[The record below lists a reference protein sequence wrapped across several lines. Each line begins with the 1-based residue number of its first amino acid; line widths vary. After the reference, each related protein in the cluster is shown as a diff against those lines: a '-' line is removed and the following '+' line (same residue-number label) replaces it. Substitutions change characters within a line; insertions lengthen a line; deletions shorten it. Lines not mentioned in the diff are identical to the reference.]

1 MVLNFFIIIYY
12 LLSNP
17 VGLEQYSSVID
28 NKNQKIIADSLSY
41 PSYETLNQ
49 SSNINEP
56 LIFNNTPNLKIDDSP
71 FASTLIESG
80 LVFEKAFAYRSEE
93 DSTEDKIQLIGLT
106 AKAQAIQFRLQINKS
121 VDDSTFLIINSL
133 EKGTDLS
140 NPGWI
145 LDYNIIRGPTLPNG
159 ASKDEV
165 IVLIYHINQNGG
177 LDPDDYFNLIKVN
190 YEVAEFEDLQDSV
203 KSSFKI
209 THAQASTSQGTPIG
223 ITPSRDEFKIIIP
236 GIIPEFGLIF
246 EEDTIYRWEDDSYT
260 DKMKLINLEFK
271 AQALQFRLLVN
282 NSADDNVI
290 LSFMNIEK
298 GADIS
303 DPSWVLAYN
312 VFRGPLT
319 GNGASVDEILVLL
332 WNLSLDNG
340 LLPGD
345 YNELLKVKYGV
356 ANLPALQ
363 DSVKSSIKISNA
375 EASTFEGFPIN
386 VTPSRDELTVIVRNR
401 IGLYGDVN
409 GDGCLDILDIIMIVD
424 HIVGRDS
431 LEVEQF
437 IRADIAP
444 WITGHIE
451 PDSDGLVN
459 VQDLSLLQNIILLGE
474 YPNGNSIN
482 NCSITDS
489 SDFRGN
495 NGSKVTLYINENG
508 ITAYS
513 NSEVDLRGVQIE
525 FGNVSDDP
533 ESIIITTDLG
543 QGYYLKVNELL
554 KVLLYDRQGIK
565 VINSGERLLADIPF
579 RISNPES
586 ITIEKVILIDINR
599 HRVMDD
605 EIEIEIIYGDPPF
618 IPGDYILF
626 QNYPNP
632 FNPATT
638 IRYTIPDDCRI
649 LLKVYDVLGNE
660 ITTLVDEVKNR
671 GIYSVNFGSAEI
683 SSGIYFY
690 QLIATSASSGKI
702 FTETKKMVLV
712 K

>member
-1 MVLNFFIIIYY
+1 
-12 LLSNP
+12 
-17 VGLEQYSSVID
+17 VID
-28 NKNQKIIADSLSY
+28 NQNQKIIADSLSY

-49 SSNINEP
+49 SSNINEQ
-56 LIFNNTPNLKIDDSP
+56 LIFNSTPNLKIDDSP
-71 FASTLIESG
+71 FASPLIESG

-106 AKAQAIQFRLQINKS
+106 AKAQAIQFRIQVNKS

-133 EKGTDLS
+133 EKGTDLI

-177 LDPDDYFNLIKVN
+177 LDPGDYFNLIKVN

-209 THAQASTSQGTPIG
+209 THAQASTSQGTPVD

-260 DKMKLINLEFK
+260 DKMKLVNLEFK

-298 GADIS
+298 GADLS
-303 DPSWVLAYN
+303 DPSWILAYN

-489 SDFRGN
+489 SEFRGN
-495 NGSKVTLYINENG
+495 NGSKITLYINENG

-513 NSEVDLRGVQIE
+513 NSDVDLRGVQIE

-543 QGYYLKVNELL
+543 QAYYLKVNELL
-554 KVLLYDRQGIK
+554 RVLLYDRQGIK

-586 ITIEKVILIDINR
+586 ITVEKVILIDINR

-605 EIEIEIIYGDPPF
+605 EIEIELIYGDPPF

-632 FNPATT
+632 FNPVTT
-638 IRYTIPDDCRI
+638 IRYKIPDDCRI

-690 QLIATSASSGKI
+690 QLFATSVSSGKI
-702 FTETKKMVLV
+702 FTETKKMVLI

>member
-1 MVLNFFIIIYY
+1 M
-12 LLSNP
+12 SNP
-17 VGLEQYSSVID
+17 VVLEQYSSVID
-28 NKNQKIIADSLSY
+28 NQNQKIIADSLSY

-49 SSNINEP
+49 SSNINEQ
-56 LIFNNTPNLKIDDSP
+56 LIFNSTPNLKIDDSP
-71 FASTLIESG
+71 FASPLIESG

-106 AKAQAIQFRLQINKS
+106 AKAQAIQFRIQVNKS

-133 EKGTDLS
+133 EKGTDLI

-145 LDYNIIRGPTLPNG
+145 LDYNIIRGQTFPNG

-165 IVLIYHINQNGG
+165 IVLIYHINQDGG
-177 LDPDDYFNLIKVN
+177 LDPGDYFNLIKVK
-190 YEVAEFEDLQDSV
+190 YEVTEFEDLQDSV

-209 THAQASTSQGTPIG
+209 THAQASTSQGTPVD

-260 DKMKLINLEFK
+260 DKMKLVNLEFK

-298 GADIS
+298 GADLS
-303 DPSWVLAYN
+303 DPSWILAYN

-489 SDFRGN
+489 SEFRGN
-495 NGSKVTLYINENG
+495 NGSKITLYINENG

-513 NSEVDLRGVQIE
+513 NSDVDLRGVQIE

-543 QGYYLKVNELL
+543 QAYYLKVNELL
-554 KVLLYDRQGIK
+554 RVLLYDRQGIK

-586 ITIEKVILIDINR
+586 ITVEKVILIDINR

-605 EIEIEIIYGDPPF
+605 EIEIELIYGDPPF

-632 FNPATT
+632 FNPVTT

-690 QLIATSASSGKI
+690 QLFATSVSSGKI
-702 FTETKKMVLV
+702 FTETKKMVLI

>member
-1 MVLNFFIIIYY
+1 
-12 LLSNP
+12 
-17 VGLEQYSSVID
+17 VID
-28 NKNQKIIADSLSY
+28 NQNQKIIADSLSY

-49 SSNINEP
+49 SSNINEQ
-56 LIFNNTPNLKIDDSP
+56 LIFNSTPNLKIDDSP
-71 FASTLIESG
+71 FASPLIESG

-106 AKAQAIQFRLQINKS
+106 AKAQAIQFRIQVNKS

-133 EKGTDLS
+133 EKGTDLI

-177 LDPDDYFNLIKVN
+177 LDPGDYFNLIKVN

-209 THAQASTSQGTPIG
+209 THAQASTSQGTPVD

-260 DKMKLINLEFK
+260 DKMKLVNLEFK

-298 GADIS
+298 GADLS
-303 DPSWVLAYN
+303 DPSWILAYN

-489 SDFRGN
+489 SEFRGN
-495 NGSKVTLYINENG
+495 NGSKITLYINENG

-513 NSEVDLRGVQIE
+513 NSDVDLRGVQIE

-543 QGYYLKVNELL
+543 QAYYLKVNELL
-554 KVLLYDRQGIK
+554 RVLLYDRQGIK

-586 ITIEKVILIDINR
+586 ITVEKVILIDINR

-605 EIEIEIIYGDPPF
+605 EIEIELIYGDPPF

-632 FNPATT
+632 FNPVTT

-690 QLIATSASSGKI
+690 QLFATSVSSGKI
-702 FTETKKMVLV
+702 FTETKKMVLI

>member
-1 MVLNFFIIIYY
+1 M
-12 LLSNP
+12 LSNP

-28 NKNQKIIADSLSY
+28 NQNQKIIADSLSY

-49 SSNINEP
+49 SSNINEQ
-56 LIFNNTPNLKIDDSP
+56 LIFNSTPNLKIDDSP
-71 FASTLIESG
+71 FASPLIESG

-106 AKAQAIQFRLQINKS
+106 AKAQAIQFRIQVNKS

-133 EKGTDLS
+133 EKGTDLI

-145 LDYNIIRGPTLPNG
+145 LDYNIIRGQTFPNG

-165 IVLIYHINQNGG
+165 IVLIYHINQDGG
-177 LDPDDYFNLIKVN
+177 LDPGDYFNLIKVK
-190 YEVAEFEDLQDSV
+190 YEVTEFEDLQDSV

-209 THAQASTSQGTPIG
+209 THAQASTSQGTPVD

-260 DKMKLINLEFK
+260 DKMKLVNLEFK

-298 GADIS
+298 GADLS
-303 DPSWVLAYN
+303 DPSWILAYN

-489 SDFRGN
+489 SEFRGN
-495 NGSKVTLYINENG
+495 NGSKITLYINENG

-513 NSEVDLRGVQIE
+513 NSDVDLRGVQIE

-543 QGYYLKVNELL
+543 QAYYLKVNELL
-554 KVLLYDRQGIK
+554 RVLLYDRQGIK

-586 ITIEKVILIDINR
+586 ITVEKVILIDINR

-605 EIEIEIIYGDPPF
+605 EIEIELIYGDPPF

-632 FNPATT
+632 FNPVTT

-690 QLIATSASSGKI
+690 QLFATSVSSGKI
-702 FTETKKMVLV
+702 FTETKKMVLI

>member
-1 MVLNFFIIIYY
+1 
-12 LLSNP
+12 
-17 VGLEQYSSVID
+17 VID
-28 NKNQKIIADSLSY
+28 NQNQKIIADSLSY
-41 PSYETLNQ
+41 PSSETLNQ
-49 SSNINEP
+49 SSNINEQ
-56 LIFNNTPNLKIDDSP
+56 LIFNSTPNLKIDESP
-71 FASTLIESG
+71 FASPLIESG

-106 AKAQAIQFRLQINKS
+106 AKAQAIQFRIQVNKS
-121 VDDSTFLIINSL
+121 EDDSTFLIINSL
-133 EKGTDLS
+133 EKGTDLI

-165 IVLIYHINQNGG
+165 IVLIYHINQAGG
-177 LDPDDYFNLIKVN
+177 LDPGDYFNLIKVN

-260 DKMKLINLEFK
+260 DKMKLVNLEFK

-298 GADIS
+298 GADLS

-386 VTPSRDELTVIVRNR
+386 ITPSRDELTVIVRNR

-489 SDFRGN
+489 SEFRGN

-605 EIEIEIIYGDPPF
+605 EIEIEIIYGEPPF

-702 FTETKKMVLV
+702 FTETKKMVLI

>member
-1 MVLNFFIIIYY
+1 MLNFFIIIYY

-28 NKNQKIIADSLSY
+28 NQNQKIIADSLSY

-49 SSNINEP
+49 SSNINEQ
-56 LIFNNTPNLKIDDSP
+56 LIFNSTPNLKIDESP
-71 FASTLIESG
+71 FASPLIESG

-106 AKAQAIQFRLQINKS
+106 AKAQAIQFRLQVNKS

-133 EKGTDLS
+133 EKGTDLI

-177 LDPDDYFNLIKVN
+177 LDPGDYFNLIKVK
-190 YEVAEFEDLQDSV
+190 YEVTEFEDLQDSV

-260 DKMKLINLEFK
+260 DKMKLVNLEFK

-298 GADIS
+298 GADLS

-386 VTPSRDELTVIVRNR
+386 ITPSRDELTVIVRNR

-605 EIEIEIIYGDPPF
+605 EIEIEIIYGEPPF

-702 FTETKKMVLV
+702 FTETKKMVLI

>member
-1 MVLNFFIIIYY
+1 M
-12 LLSNP
+12 SNP

-28 NKNQKIIADSLSY
+28 NQNQKIIADSLSY

-49 SSNINEP
+49 SSNINEQ
-56 LIFNNTPNLKIDDSP
+56 LIFNSTPNLKIDDSP
-71 FASTLIESG
+71 FASPLIESG

-106 AKAQAIQFRLQINKS
+106 AKAQAIQFRIQVNKS

-133 EKGTDLS
+133 EKGTDLI

-177 LDPDDYFNLIKVN
+177 LDPGDYFNLIKVN

-209 THAQASTSQGTPIG
+209 THAQASTSQGTPVD

-260 DKMKLINLEFK
+260 DKMKLVNLEFK

-298 GADIS
+298 GADLS
-303 DPSWVLAYN
+303 DPSWILAYN

-489 SDFRGN
+489 SEFRGN
-495 NGSKVTLYINENG
+495 NGSKITLYINENG

-513 NSEVDLRGVQIE
+513 NSDVDLRGVQIE

-543 QGYYLKVNELL
+543 QAYYLKVNELL
-554 KVLLYDRQGIK
+554 RVLLYDRQGIK

-586 ITIEKVILIDINR
+586 ITVEKVILIDINR

-605 EIEIEIIYGDPPF
+605 EIEIELIYGDPPF

-632 FNPATT
+632 FNPVTT

-690 QLIATSASSGKI
+690 QLFATSVSSGKI
-702 FTETKKMVLV
+702 FTETKKMVLI

>member
-1 MVLNFFIIIYY
+1 M
-12 LLSNP
+12 LSNP
-17 VGLEQYSSVID
+17 VGLEQYSSAID
-28 NKNQKIIADSLSY
+28 NQNQKIIADSLSY
-41 PSYETLNQ
+41 PSSETLNQ
-49 SSNINEP
+49 SSNINEQ

-71 FASTLIESG
+71 FASPLIESG

-93 DSTEDKIQLIGLT
+93 DSTEDKIRLLGLT
-106 AKAQAIQFRLQINKS
+106 AKAQAIQFRIQVNKS

-133 EKGTDLS
+133 EKGADLS

-145 LDYNIIRGPTLPNG
+145 LDYNIIRGPTYPNG

-165 IVLIYHINQNGG
+165 FVLIYHVNQNGG
-177 LDPDDYFNLIKVN
+177 LDPGDYFDLIKVK

-209 THAQASTSQGTPIG
+209 THAQASTFQGTPID
-223 ITPSRDEFKIIIP
+223 ITPSRDEFKIIVR

-246 EEDTIYRWEDDSYT
+246 EEDTVYRMEDDSYV
-260 DKMKLINLEFK
+260 DNMKLVNLEFK
-271 AQALQFRLLVN
+271 AQALQFRLFVN
-282 NSADDNVI
+282 NAVDDNVI

-298 GADIS
+298 GADVS
-303 DPSWVLAYN
+303 DPSWVLTYN

-319 GNGASVDEILVLL
+319 GNGASIDEILVLL
-332 WNLSLDNG
+332 WNLNQNNG

-345 YNELLKVKYGV
+345 YDELLKVKYGV

-386 VTPSRDELTVIVRNR
+386 ITPSRDELTVIVRNR
-401 IGLYGDVN
+401 VGLWGDVN

-431 LEVEQF
+431 LEVDEF
-437 IRADIAP
+437 LRADIAP
-444 WITGHIE
+444 WIPGHPE

-474 YPNGNSIN
+474 YPNGGAIN
-482 NCSITDS
+482 GCSITS
-489 SDFRGN
+489 INKLS
-495 NGSKVTLYINENG
+495 GSYQHKLTFYINENG

-513 NSEVDLRGVQIE
+513 NSEIDLRGVQIE

-533 ESIIITTDLG
+533 ENTIISTDLG
-543 QGYYLKVNELL
+543 QGYYLKVDELL
-554 KVLLYDRQGIK
+554 RVLLYDRQGIK

-599 HRVMDD
+599 HRVMDN
-605 EIEIEIIYGDPPF
+605 EIEIEIIHGDPPF
-618 IPGDYILF
+618 IPKDFILF

-638 IRYTIPDDCRI
+638 IQYTIPEDCRI
-649 LLKVYDVLGNE
+649 LLKVFDVLGNE

-671 GIYSVNFGSAEI
+671 GIYSVNFGSADI

-690 QLIATSASSGKI
+690 QLFATSASSGKI
-702 FTETKKMVLV
+702 FTETKKMVLI